1 MTLFKF
7 EAGLFIILLLST
19 AGPAA
24 GVIISTPFQD
34 ALSSGG
40 TPVTLPFLVEQSA
53 PNRNVYLRFSNPL
66 FDQIV
71 SVNSIE
77 VTVHLYDDD
86 DGASESNNV
95 LFAVRALDGPDVF
108 LGLVLPTQLQ
118 GTTSGSPFVFN
129 HSLTLPEI
137 EDVLPTLTD
146 NAAFRVRVQRDG
158 GDLFVRDGTV
168 VIDAN
173 LRALAVPEPGTLA
186 CLGAG
191 LGWLAWSRRRRK
203 IG

>member
-1 MTLFKF
+1 MTLFKS
-7 EAGLFIILLLST
+7 ATGLFIVLLLSI

-24 GVIISTPFQD
+24 GVIIPTPFKD
-34 ALSSGG
+34 AVSSGG

-53 PNRNVYLRFSNPL
+53 PNRNVFLRFSNPL

-77 VTVHLYDDD
+77 VTVRLYDDD
-86 DGASESNNV
+86 DAGSESNNV
-95 LFAVRALDGPDVF
+95 LFAVRVPDPDVL
-108 LGLVLPTQLQ
+108 LGSVLPTELQ
-118 GTTSGSPFVFN
+118 GTTSGSPFVFSF
-129 HSLTLPEI
+129 SLTSAEI
-137 EDVLPTLTD
+137 DDVFLTLTD
-146 NAAFRVRVQRDG
+146 NAAFRVRVQRDS
-158 GDLFVRDGTV
+158 GDLFVLDGTV

-173 LRALAVPEPGTLA
+173 LRALAVPEPGTMV
-186 CLGAG
+186 CFGAG